1 MSKNVGNP
9 NFETFL
15 HSLLNYKSIPVDL
28 IRTCI
33 EEDLLLTCK
42 CLIYANCKLKL
53 NNPIVYNII
62 REMVPHLSG
71 KEYAKKFFSSW
82 NDRTQKGGFI
92 LSVIEIY
99 SIFVTSEG
107 KLTNAMKKGFAEAI
121 ESFNAEQLI
130 RDQHFLRDIIRLVH
144 PNPAKSGVFTIYE
157 GEERYIIDLISL
169 GIELPSVNPI
179 QQLEKQPTNNLT
191 LKEHL
196 EQVKNLNL

>member
-28 IRTCI
+28 IEACI

-42 CLIYANCKLKL
+42 CLIYTNCKLKL

-62 REMVPHLSG
+62 KTMVPDLSG

-82 NDRTQKGGFI
+82 NNGMQKGGFI
-92 LSVIEIY
+92 LSVKDIY
-99 SIFVTSEG
+99 SIFITSEG

-130 RDQHFLRDIIRLVH
+130 QDQHFLRDIIRLVH
-144 PNPAKSGVFTIYE
+144 PNPAKSGVFTIHE
-157 GEERYIIDLISL
+157 GEERYIIDLIFL
-169 GIELPSVNPI
+169 GIELPSLNTP
-179 QQLEKQPTNNLT
+179 QQSERQPTSSLT

-196 EQVKNLNL
+196 EQVENLKL